1 MALELVSEEPERK
14 KRQLNG
20 HGGSPPAKKS
30 AGEEKRLDPGML
42 QFQNQ
47 KLSQQLEVQREEIQ
61 SLEKRIK
68 DLRGKQAHYDDTLLV
83 VNRAWNQLVQ
93 ELELLTV
100 QADANTLGLQILE
113 GKDGFEEGERQDEPV
128 TGDNLLKRLTKAG
141 SLVGTEEPSSLDVA
155 LQQRSG
161 TTTKVLE
168 CLIKAIEAQRRR
180 HDQCMATLEDKV
192 TASDVAE
199 VVQVQHK
206 QLEAEVAAARAAV
219 DAIHVRH
226 KEVLCEVAHLKDTSA
241 KSQME
246 RTRLADELE
255 DTLLEL
261 EQARRKMASV
271 SAQKNGILW
280 EGSVSGPTA
289 PGSSGKPESGVHQ
302 GNQSADSELPPGDVQ
317 MALEKAQQLAARR
330 LGELEEAHQAH
341 VKLQQHISQLEVAV
355 RDEKRTHSVQAY
367 RALSEKVHHLQGE
380 LEHYR
385 TVVEQLQA
393 RHNAPDCLLHL
404 HVLAAVFLL
413 RSPPLAVFSY
423 HCMLLEP
430 WQHERDSAVLRE
442 REMKYKVDASDAD
455 RITGHIAE
463 ARLVEVEA
471 KCRQL
476 MADREEL
483 LFRLEEA
490 HKAAG
495 NKETVAEMKSLQATL
510 MKELNMISEQLKVYK
525 KAAQDV
531 HSLKAETHS
540 LRSVFERKVAE
551 YEELLTA
558 HNLQAAQVKAAR
570 EEVKQLKLNEQ
581 ELHLFIEMFGR
592 ESPESRTVVEL
603 REAEQRALAQV
614 EMLKAALNQDNLELQ
629 AKQAQESEKACQEH
643 LVALETKLGKL
654 QERLDFAER
663 REFEMRENIKAK
675 NEESETY
682 VAEIETIGQAY
693 EEMQAQNHRLMQQIL
708 QKDGENMQLMSE
720 SMKAKQMQSALLV
733 EREALE
739 SRSKHLDAT
748 AEVHKQHVAR
758 LEEQARA
765 TFEQLVKTAE
775 ESRQHKV
782 VLEAVKRSAEDAER
796 DSLRNKAE
804 VERVREELEN
814 RDRILAERS
823 AEAEKE
829 RQVVPDMV
837 ACLPWLSCRFK
848 RKRVEE
854 EADRLKEKVLRLGGQ
869 DSRGSTV
876 ELLLEE
882 IKEYKSILKCGVCHD
897 RPKEVVITK
906 CYHLFCSPCIQRN
919 LEIRHRKC
927 PGCNVAFGANDVHP
941 VYI

>member
-30 AGEEKRLDPGML
+30 AGDEKRLDPGML

-61 SLEKRIK
+61 SLENRIK
-68 DLRGKQAHYDDTLLV
+68 DLRSKQAHYDDTLLV

-113 GKDGFEEGERQDEPV
+113 DKDGFEEGERQDEPV

-141 SLVGTEEPSSLDVA
+141 SLVATEEPSSLDVA

-161 TTTKVLE
+161 MTTKILE

-241 KSQME
+241 KTQME
-246 RTRLADELE
+246 RTRLAEELE

-302 GNQSADSELPPGDVQ
+302 GKQAADSELPLGDVQ
-317 MALEKAQQLAARR
+317 MALEKARQLAARR

-367 RALSEKVHHLQGE
+367 RAFSEKVHHLQGE

-404 HVLAAVFLL
+404 H
-413 RSPPLAVFSY
+413 
-423 HCMLLEP
+423 
-430 WQHERDSAVLRE
+430 HERDSAVLRE

-455 RITGHIAE
+455 RTTGHIAE

-476 MADREEL
+476 IADREEL

-490 HKAAG
+490 HQAAG

-531 HSLKAETHS
+531 HSLQAETHS
-540 LRSVFERKVAE
+540 LRSVLERKVLE
-551 YEELLTA
+551 YEELLTS

-581 ELHLFIEMFGR
+581 ELHLFIEMFER
-592 ESPESRTVVEL
+592 ESPESRCGSVGL
-603 REAEQRALAQV
+603 SCC
-614 EMLKAALNQDNLELQ
+614 DSLELQ

-643 LVALETKLGKL
+643 LLALETKLGKL

-675 NEESETY
+675 DEESETY

-782 VLEAVKRSAEDAER
+782 ALEAVKRSAEDAER
-796 DSLRNKAE
+796 DALRNKAE

-823 AEAEKE
+823 GEAEKE
-829 RQVVPDMV
+829 RQVTVDMV
-837 ACLPWLSCRFK
+837 ACTCSLLYIRFAATFLRIFK

-869 DSRGSTV
+869 DSRGSTI